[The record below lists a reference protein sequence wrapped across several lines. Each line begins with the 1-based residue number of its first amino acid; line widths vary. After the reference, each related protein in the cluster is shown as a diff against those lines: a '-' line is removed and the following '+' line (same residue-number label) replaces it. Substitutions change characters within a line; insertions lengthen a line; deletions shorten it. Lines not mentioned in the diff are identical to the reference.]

1 MALETLVLRPSS
13 DKSCQHSA
21 SSGSACYA
29 MLKEATA
36 DDDAT
41 YIYQTINS
49 TSSRNQVSNI
59 TLSGDSIV
67 GNITVKSATLLSRA
81 KISNNGEVANYSCA
95 FSLPQGSSLGI
106 ASGNLSAS
114 YSNHIVNNINLVDKL
129 NQYATEHYSL
139 PSSLDCVI
147 TTEGNKRSSKS
158 GNGYIRITQVYVAI
172 DYELNEA
179 QHLFV
184 KENNVWQPYTKGY
197 KKQNGV
203 WVSADI
209 TSLFNTD
216 TLYVKG

>member
-29 MLKEATA
+29 MLNEETA

-49 TSSRNQVSNI
+49 TSNRNQVSNI

-81 KISNNGEVANYSCA
+81 KISKNGEVANYSCA

-106 ASGNLSAS
+106 ASGKLSAS
-114 YSNHIVNNINLVDKL
+114 YSNHIVKDINLVDKL
-129 NQYATEHYSL
+129 NQYATEHDPL

-147 TTEGNKRSSKS
+147 TTEGKKSSAKN

-203 WVSADI
+203 WVSTDI